1 MSEAGGA
8 RAGPNLSRGD
18 FGWTSSQSRRDFLAA
33 TVRSRR
39 RTCLRRALIAVAG
52 SAQAADFP
60 EPKTSEYVI
69 KDFTFHTGEVMPEMK
84 VSYTTVGDPSG
95 EPVLM
100 LHGTTGSAQD
110 MLTEGFAGALY
121 GPGQALDATKYFI
134 IIPDAIGTGGSSKP
148 SDGLRAA
155 FPEYNYDDMVAA
167 QYDLVKNHLGIDH
180 LRLVMGNS
188 MGGMLTW
195 IWGVTHPDFMDA
207 LVPMAS
213 LPGPMSG
220 RNWMMRRMLIDAV
233 RTDPAWDGGN
243 YKEQPPNLRIANVWF
258 SIATSNG
265 EKRLAKIGNTREAA
279 DAYVD
284 KRLAEATAPD
294 ANDAMYQWNAS
305 RDFDPTPDLGK
316 IKAALLVINSEDDE
330 RNPPELDTL
339 AEGHGGDR
347 SWRGVHHPG
356 DRGDVGTWHH
366 RKPGCALR
374 RPAGDIPRRRPG
386 AVTRPTPMWPRTSR
400 PTFDSCR

>member
-1 MSEAGGA
+1 MG
-8 RAGPNLSRGD
+8 
-18 FGWTSSQSRRDFLAA
+18 
-33 TVRSRR
+33 
-39 RTCLRRALIAVAG
+39 RTASGVLVAVAVIAVAADAG
-52 SAQAADFP
+52 AADFP

-69 KDFTFHTGEVMPEMK
+69 EDFTFHTGEVMPEMT
-84 VSYTTVGDPSG
+84 VSYTTVGEPSG
-95 EPVLM
+95 APVLM
-100 LHGTTGSAQD
+100 LHGTTGSAKS
-110 MLTEGFAGALY
+110 MLSEGFAGALY
-121 GPGQALDATKYFI
+121 GPGQALDATKYYI

-155 FPEYNYDDMVAA
+155 FPEYDYDDMVAA

-195 IWGVTHPDFMDA
+195 VWGVTHPDFMDA

-243 YKEQPPNLRIANVWF
+243 YKEQPPNLAIANVWF
-258 SIATSNG
+258 GIATSNG
-265 EKRLAKIGNTREAA
+265 EQRLAAIGDTRAAA
-279 DAYVD
+279 DAWLD
-284 KRLAEATAPD
+284 QRLAEAKAPD

-305 RDFDPTPDLGK
+305 RDFDPTADLGK
-316 IKAALLVINSEDDE
+316 IEAALLVINSEDDE

-339 AEGHGGDR
+339 ANGMAAIGHGEVYIIPATAETSGHGTTGSQAALYADR
-347 SWRGVHHPG
+347 LAAFLAGVPE
-356 DRGDVGTWHH
+356 
-366 RKPGCALR
+366 K
-374 RPAGDIPRRRPG
+374 
-386 AVTRPTPMWPRTSR
+386 
-400 PTFDSCR
+400 

>member
-1 MSEAGGA
+1 MRMWGTASGA
-8 RAGPNLSRGD
+8 LVSA
-18 FGWTSSQSRRDFLAA
+18 
-33 TVRSRR
+33 
-39 RTCLRRALIAVAG
+39 ALIAIPGATWAAG
-52 SAQAADFP
+52 FP

-69 KDFTFHTGEVMPEMK
+69 ENFTFHTGEVMPEMR

-100 LHGTTGSAQD
+100 LHGTTGSAKS

-134 IIPDAIGTGGSSKP
+134 IIPDAIGTGASTKP
-148 SDGLRAA
+148 SDGLRTA

-195 IWGVTHPDFMDA
+195 LWGVTHPDFMDA

-243 YKEQPPNLRIANVWF
+243 YKEQPPNLAIANVWYA
-258 SIATSNG
+258 IATSNG
-265 EKRLAKIGNTREAA
+265 EKRLAKIGDTGEAA

-294 ANDAMYQWNAS
+294 ANDALYQWSAS
-305 RDFDPTPDLGK
+305 RDFDPSADLGK

-339 AEGHGGDR
+339 AKGMAAIGHGEVYIIPATEETSGHGTTGSQAALYADR
-347 SWRGVHHPG
+347 LGTFVAGVP
-356 DRGDVGTWHH
+356 
-366 RKPGCALR
+366 RK
-374 RPAGDIPRRRPG
+374 
-386 AVTRPTPMWPRTSR
+386 
-400 PTFDSCR
+400 